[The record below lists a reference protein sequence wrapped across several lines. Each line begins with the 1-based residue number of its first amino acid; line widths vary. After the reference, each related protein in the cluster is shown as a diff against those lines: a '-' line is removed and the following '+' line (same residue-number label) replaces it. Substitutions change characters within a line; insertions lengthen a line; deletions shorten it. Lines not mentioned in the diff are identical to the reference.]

1 MRGPVGA
8 VVTVGLLVGCGGA
21 EVETVSHEGEDRQVH
36 QLRICTSAY
45 VQEFYSDPYYTQLI
59 GTETCECDKFPVW
72 SGSTS
77 IYKKIIW
84 HDDCL

>member
-1 MRGPVGA
+1 MRGLVGA
-8 VVTVGLLVGCGGA
+8 VMAVGLLVGCGGA
-21 EVETVSHEGEDRQVH
+21 EVAKMDPEGKDSQVH
-36 QLRICTSAY
+36 QLNICASAY
-45 VQEFYSDPYYTQLI
+45 VQEFYSDSSYTQLI